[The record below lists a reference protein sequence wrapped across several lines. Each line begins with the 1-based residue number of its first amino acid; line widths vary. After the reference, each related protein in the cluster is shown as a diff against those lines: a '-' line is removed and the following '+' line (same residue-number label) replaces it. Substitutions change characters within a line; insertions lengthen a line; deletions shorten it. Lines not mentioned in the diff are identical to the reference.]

1 MIRKAIE
8 QAFKSKGVD
17 SMSKKDLI
25 YTLSFDLNLFSFE
38 EAKKVVEQAEQKGIV
53 KEQNGELKLN
63 ENVFD
68 RIVRAIAEKT
78 GKDVKDVLALINE
91 KHNKLKTLAIEVVA
105 LIVAKEHGIDI
116 TEFIDD
122 VEKVVLN

>member
-8 QAFKSKGVD
+8 QAFKSKGVG

-78 GKDVKDVLALINE
+78 DKDVKDVLALINE

-116 TEFIDD
+116 TEFIED

>member
-68 RIVRAIAEKT
+68 RIVKTIAEKT
-78 GKDVKDVLALINE
+78 DKEVRDVLALINE

-116 TEFIDD
+116 SEYIED

>member
-8 QAFKSKGVD
+8 QAFKSKGVN

-78 GKDVKDVLALINE
+78 GKDIKEVLALINE

-116 TEFIDD
+116 TEFIED

>member
-78 GKDVKDVLALINE
+78 DKDVKDVLALINE

-116 TEFIDD
+116 TEFIED

>member
-116 TEFIDD
+116 TEFIED

>member
-78 GKDVKDVLALINE
+78 GKDIKEVLALINE

-116 TEFIDD
+116 TEFIED